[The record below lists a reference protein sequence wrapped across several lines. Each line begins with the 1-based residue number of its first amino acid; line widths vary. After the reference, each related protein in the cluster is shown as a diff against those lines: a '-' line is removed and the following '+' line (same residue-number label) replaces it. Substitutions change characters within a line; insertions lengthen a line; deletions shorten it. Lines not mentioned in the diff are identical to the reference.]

1 MLDGEEAEPETADE
15 FERLVLSSPNSSLCW
30 IKYAAFHLERK
41 EREKA
46 RAVVQ
51 RALEKINFR
60 EEGERL
66 NVYVAWLNLEVG
78 FGEDNEDA
86 VEDVLAKALKFCD
99 QFAVYPQAAQVFASS
114 GKPEKA
120 EKLYKVRIMIFI
132 TWWVCTTFVCR
143 CFDGGMRSGQ
153 KISFIH

>member
-41 EREKA
+41 EQEKA

-78 FGEDNEDA
+78 FGDGGDSGDNEDA
-86 VEDVLAKALKFCD
+86 VEDVLANALKFCD

-114 GKPEKA
+114 GKQEKA
-120 EKLYKVRIMIFI
+120 EKLYKVGMDHDSHYSISKHSL
-132 TWWVCTTFVCR
+132 WTFVR
-143 CFDGGMRSGQ
+143 ECFDREM
-153 KISFIH
+153 